1 MKAVATVGLNHCSTR
16 TVEMTKQKTVR
27 HRAQSVNG
35 GDEAQCESVSL
46 QEAKIAPRP
55 RKQKWMEPHAHPYP
69 ASGSGSGS
77 RINDRIGQAEKSGSP
92 DRWLERGERGASSI
106 LGVAG
111 KPYDPNP
118 PRGPNRQVIGSPEQ
132 VCTYVPYQSGDASA
146 AGTRPGQLRAG
157 CHLGRKDA
165 MTGEHA
171 REERGECES
180 ASLSMPASNG
190 YIHTYQAGADYR
202 GASWG
207 VI

>member
-1 MKAVATVGLNHCSTR
+1 MGVTR
-16 TVEMTKQKTVR
+16 HSVR
-27 HRAQSVNG
+27 
-35 GDEAQCESVSL
+35 VSRFRR
-46 QEAKIAPRP
+46 AKIDPRP

-106 LGVAG
+106 LGVTG

-118 PRGPNRQVIGSPEQ
+118 PRVPNRQVIGSPEQ
-132 VCTYVPYQSGDASA
+132 VQYPSIKVVTLV
-146 AGTRPGQLRAG
+146 RPARDPGNYALAVIW
-157 CHLGRKDA
+157 LGRKDA

-190 YIHTYQAGADYR
+190 YIHIAG
-202 GASWG
+202 GG
-207 VI
+207 C